1 MDNDTGKKRGTLYGI
16 GIGPGDPDLLTVKGM
31 RILRTVK
38 TVFLPAGKLQNG
50 SLAKTILARGG
61 YVPEEGVS
69 GPPSTI
75 WRELSFPMSGDE
87 KELEAHWKQA
97 ADTVAESLQNGED
110 AAFATLGDPSVYST
124 WVYLSRELANV
135 RPEIAC
141 VPVPGIQTMNAA
153 AAALNI
159 PLVCGKER
167 LALLPLPD
175 TDEEVRNLAEMFD
188 TLVFYKIGE
197 RLERLR
203 MLLEELGLSESSY
216 FARRVGLPE
225 ELLAAGMGNIPPET
239 TGYLSTLIVHTGR
252 ST

>member
-1 MDNDTGKKRGTLYGI
+1 MDNDTGKTWGTLYGI

-31 RILRTVK
+31 RILKSVK
-38 TVFLPAGKLQNG
+38 TVFLPAGKLQSG

-61 YVPEEGVS
+61 YAPEEGDS
-69 GPPSTI
+69 GSSSTI
-75 WRELSFPMSGDE
+75 WRELSFPMSGDG
-87 KELEAHWKQA
+87 KVLKAHWKQA
-97 ADTVAESLQNGED
+97 ADSVAESLRDGKD
-110 AAFATLGDPSVYST
+110 AAFVTLGDPSVYST
-124 WVYLSRELANV
+124 WVYLSRELAAI

-175 TDEEVRNLAEMFD
+175 TDDEVRNLAGMFD
-188 TLVFYKIGE
+188 TLVFYKIGD
-197 RLERLR
+197 RLERIRL
-203 MLLEELGLSESSY
+203 LLEELGLAETSY

-225 ELLAAGMGNIPPET
+225 EMLAAGMGNIPPET